1 MELVG
6 YRLPYHQVRIQ
17 AKVQCMAIA
26 CLKEKASIEEGRPRQ
41 ASKSERNV
49 CPNIYIERG

>member
-1 MELVG
+1 VELVG